1 MSATTRLQLWFMMF
15 LQFFIWGAWFVS
27 LGTFLELNLQA
38 DGRESARIFSTQ
50 SWGAIIA
57 PFIVGLIADRY
68 FNAERILGAL
78 HLLGAALMYF
88 MYQAE
93 HVDSFYPYTFVY
105 MILYMPTIAL
115 ANSVAFRQLKNPDKE
130 FSSIRMMGTIGWIV
144 AGFLISYVFH
154 WDNDVNK
161 KAGMLQNTF
170 LLAGT
175 ASLLLGLFSFTLPKT
190 PPIRSKSG
198 SVSLKEISGLNA
210 IKLLADRN
218 YLIFFIASIL
228 ICIPLAF
235 YYQLANS
242 FLSNKGVENA
252 TGLMAWGQ
260 GSEVL
265 FLLLLPYFFKRF
277 GFKKTILAGML
288 AWVLRYVCFAFGDAD
303 AGFSLLLIGIILHG
317 ICYDFFFVSGYIYT
331 NQKAGEENKS
341 AAQGLITLATYGV
354 GMAIGFWIAG
364 LVSDQFKSTANVF
377 DYQSIW
383 LIPAAIAA
391 FVFLFF
397 ILLFRNESNKEK
409 QNI

>member
-38 DGRESARIFSTQ
+38 DGRESAKIFSTQ

-57 PFIVGLIADRY
+57 PFIVGLVADRF

-144 AGFLISYVFH
+144 AGFLISFVFH
-154 WDNDVNK
+154 WDSDVNK

-198 SVSLKEISGLNA
+198 AVSLKEISGLNA

-303 AGFSLLLIGIILHG
+303 SGFSLLLIGIVLHG

-354 GMAIGFWIAG
+354 GMAAGFWIAG
-364 LVSDQFKSTANVF
+364 LVSDQYKSTANVF

>member
-38 DGRESARIFSTQ
+38 DGRESAKIFSTQ

-57 PFIVGLIADRY
+57 PFIVGLIADRF

-154 WDNDVNK
+154 WDSDVNK

-303 AGFSLLLIGIILHG
+303 SGFGLLLIGIVLHG

-354 GMAIGFWIAG
+354 GMAAGFWIAG
-364 LVSDQFKSTANVF
+364 LVSDQYKSTANVF

>member
-1 MSATTRLQLWFMMF
+1 
-15 LQFFIWGAWFVS
+15 
-27 LGTFLELNLQA
+27 
-38 DGRESARIFSTQ
+38 
-50 SWGAIIA
+50 
-57 PFIVGLIADRY
+57 
-68 FNAERILGAL
+68 
-78 HLLGAALMYF
+78 
-88 MYQAE
+88 
-93 HVDSFYPYTFVY
+93 
-105 MILYMPTIAL
+105 
-115 ANSVAFRQLKNPDKE
+115 
-130 FSSIRMMGTIGWIV
+130 
-144 AGFLISYVFH
+144 
-154 WDNDVNK
+154 
-161 KAGMLQNTF
+161 
-170 LLAGT
+170 
-175 ASLLLGLFSFTLPKT
+175 
-190 PPIRSKSG
+190 
-198 SVSLKEISGLNA
+198 
-210 IKLLADRN
+210 
-218 YLIFFIASIL
+218 
-228 ICIPLAF
+228 
-235 YYQLANS
+235 
-242 FLSNKGVENA
+242 
-252 TGLMAWGQ
+252 MAWGQ

-288 AWVLRYVCFAFGDAD
+288 AWVLRYVCFAYGDAD

>member
-1 MSATTRLQLWFMMF
+1 
-15 LQFFIWGAWFVS
+15 
-27 LGTFLELNLQA
+27 
-38 DGRESARIFSTQ
+38 
-50 SWGAIIA
+50 
-57 PFIVGLIADRY
+57 
-68 FNAERILGAL
+68 
-78 HLLGAALMYF
+78 
-88 MYQAE
+88 
-93 HVDSFYPYTFVY
+93 
-105 MILYMPTIAL
+105 
-115 ANSVAFRQLKNPDKE
+115 
-130 FSSIRMMGTIGWIV
+130 MMGTIGWIV

-154 WDNDVNK
+154 WDSDVNK

-303 AGFSLLLIGIILHG
+303 SGFGLLLIGIVLHG

-354 GMAIGFWIAG
+354 GMAAGFWIAG
-364 LVSDQFKSTANVF
+364 LVSDQYKSTANVF

>member
-1 MSATTRLQLWFMMF
+1 MMF

-38 DGRESARIFSTQ
+38 DGRESAKIFSTQ

-57 PFIVGLIADRY
+57 PFIVGLIADRF

-154 WDNDVNK
+154 WDSDVNK

-303 AGFSLLLIGIILHG
+303 SGFGLLLIGIVLHG

-354 GMAIGFWIAG
+354 GMAAGFWIAG
-364 LVSDQFKSTANVF
+364 LVSDQYKSTANVF

>member
-38 DGRESARIFSTQ
+38 DGRESAKIFSTQ

-57 PFIVGLIADRY
+57 PFIVGLVADRF

-154 WDNDVNK
+154 WDSDVNK

-303 AGFSLLLIGIILHG
+303 SGFSLLLIGIVLHG

-354 GMAIGFWIAG
+354 GMAAGFWIAG
-364 LVSDQFKSTANVF
+364 LVSDQYKSTANVF

>member
-38 DGRESARIFSTQ
+38 DGRESAKIFSTQ

-57 PFIVGLIADRY
+57 PFIVGLIADRF
-68 FNAERILGAL
+68 FNAERILGVL

-154 WDNDVNK
+154 WDSDVNK

-303 AGFSLLLIGIILHG
+303 SGFGLLLIGIVLHG

-354 GMAIGFWIAG
+354 GMAAGFWIAG
-364 LVSDQFKSTANVF
+364 LVSDQYKSTANVF